1 MVRINLRSWREER
14 DEALQKTFFTSL
26 FITVILA
33 ATVVFAA
40 GEYYNEQIQRQAAR
54 SSFLTT
60 EINQLKTKL
69 KEIENLKKLKEKRL
83 ARLQTIKKLQGDRP
97 LIVRYFD
104 ELVRVLPD
112 ELHYTSLRRSGDVLN
127 IDGLANRNQ
136 NVSTL
141 MRNLNR
147 SPWFGEP
154 NLTTVGAREL
164 NRSFN
169 LNVQLSKGAKI
180 D

>member
-1 MVRINLRSWREER
+1 MVKINLRSWREER
-14 DEALQKTFFTSL
+14 DEQLQKKFFTGL
-26 FITVILA
+26 FIAVIVAVIAVLG
-33 ATVVFAA
+33 A
-40 GEYYNEQIQRQAAR
+40 GEYYNEQIQRQAVR
-54 SSFLTT
+54 SSFIST
-60 EINQLKTKL
+60 EINLLKSKL
-69 KEIENLKKLKEKRL
+69 KEIENLKKLKDKRL

-112 ELHYTSLRRSGDVLN
+112 ELHYSTLRRSGDILTIN
-127 IDGLANRNQ
+127 GLANRNQ

-141 MRNLNR
+141 MRNLNA

-154 NLTTVGAREL
+154 NLTTVGSQQL
-164 NRSFN
+164 SRSFN
-169 LNVQLSKGAKI
+169 LNVQLSKGPKV

>member
-14 DEALQKTFFTSL
+14 DEQLQKNFFTGL
-26 FITVILA
+26 FLAVIVALLA
-33 ATVVFAA
+33 VFAA
-40 GEYYNEQIQRQAAR
+40 GEYYNEQIQRQAVR
-54 SSFLTT
+54 SSFLST
-60 EINQLKTKL
+60 EINQLKNKL
-69 KEIENLKKLKEKRL
+69 KEIESLKKLKEKRL

-112 ELHYTSLRRSGDVLN
+112 ELHYTSLTRSGDILTIN
-127 IDGLANRNQ
+127 GLASRNQ

-141 MRNLNR
+141 MRNLNA
-147 SPWFGEP
+147 SLWFGEP
-154 NLTTVGAREL
+154 NLTTVGSQQL
-164 NRSFN
+164 SRSFN
-169 LNVQLSKGAKI
+169 LNVQLSKGPKV

>member
-60 EINQLKTKL
+60 EINQLKT
-69 KEIENLKKLKEKRL
+69 
-83 ARLQTIKKLQGDRP
+83 
-97 LIVRYFD
+97 
-104 ELVRVLPD
+104 
-112 ELHYTSLRRSGDVLN
+112 
-127 IDGLANRNQ
+127 
-136 NVSTL
+136 
-141 MRNLNR
+141 
-147 SPWFGEP
+147 
-154 NLTTVGAREL
+154 
-164 NRSFN
+164 
-169 LNVQLSKGAKI
+169 
-180 D
+180 